1 MRRFELTDEQAGLAA
16 ETVVADKGYDSD
28 AFVAELRKQG
38 IEVVIPPRSNRLH
51 PREYDRYIYKVR
63 NEVERFINKLK
74 QLRRVASRY

>member
-1 MRRFELTDEQAGLAA
+1 MRLKINNLSMTYFFVG
-16 ETVVADKGYDSD
+16 DSD

-74 QLRRVASRY
+74 QLRRVATR